1 MQNFNYHSHTYR
13 CMHSDQDMSD
23 EDYIKDYINMG
34 FKKIAITDHCPEKN
48 VIDTRPR
55 VRMSYDQ
62 REEYLQSIRK
72 LKEKYKNQIEI
83 KVGYEVEYLPGEEK
97 NIKELKDETD
107 ILVLGQHF
115 IYNNDKELRI
125 LGKCDYT
132 DDELV
137 EYARYIE
144 KALELNIPDIIAH
157 PDLYMQRRKIFGKIE
172 IEVANIIC
180 KAAEKYKIPLEI
192 NLNNIFQRTFN
203 ENRILN
209 NLPLEEQRKKLIN
222 VQYPRREFWEIA
234 SNYNINIIYGIDAH
248 YRGQIPVWNELI
260 QLANEIIGENTIN
273 KLKFIED
280 IGKVTK
286 NEEIDYIQNLL
297 KRGKNVLAKASKDE
311 KLEKKIKKFSNY

>member
-248 YRGQIPVWNELI
+248 YRGQIYFYTALLSHEL
-260 QLANEIIGENTIN
+260 LSFFT
-273 KLKFIED
+273 
-280 IGKVTK
+280 
-286 NEEIDYIQNLL
+286 
-297 KRGKNVLAKASKDE
+297 
-311 KLEKKIKKFSNY
+311 